1 MSRISIAGTIGCEA
15 IAADVRAALDA
26 SDGTVELYI
35 DSPGGD
41 VLESNAMSL
50 AISEYA
56 LRHPEKQYTCTLG
69 SLCASAAANI
79 LAKLP
84 ACFTVRAYSDTLI
97 MYHSCNGFFEGGP
110 QQLKDYA
117 VMMELVNEGVIRA
130 LSQKTTLP
138 IEEIKGA
145 FDGGRELWLDA
156 QKAKECG
163 LVGEIIGQPSALA
176 RYTETGA
183 VKQILSLVAQY
194 KQHKLEA
201 EMAEENKEPTAV
213 EEVVVTPPAEEKPA
227 EETKKEIEKEV
238 EKELDTPPEVDW
250 QAECEKLRGECDELK
265 KELDALKALVAKYTP
280 SAKPQAQPQP
290 KADWLTLVHAL
301 NERKLTDVEYAKEY
315 GRLKAE
321 HKAEFDAFMAAHA
334 TR

>member
-1 MSRISIAGTIGCEA
+1 MSRINIAGTIGKDA
-15 IAADVRAALDA
+15 MAADVRAALDA

-41 VLESNAMSL
+41 VLESNAISM
-50 AISEYA
+50 AIAEYA
-56 LRHPEKQYTCTLG
+56 LKHPEKNYICILG
-69 SLCASAAANI
+69 GLCASAAANI

-84 ACFTVRAYSDTLI
+84 QCFAIRAYSDSLL
-97 MYHSCNGFFEGGP
+97 MWHSCQGVFDGNP
-110 QQLKDYA
+110 QQLRDYA

-156 QKAKECG
+156 ERAKECG

-201 EMAEENKEPTAV
+201 KMAEENKEPTAE
-213 EEVVVTPPAEEKPA
+213 EEVVVTTEEKPA

-280 SAKPQAQPQP
+280 TAKPQAQPQP
-290 KADWLTLVHAL
+290 KADWLTMLHAL
-301 NERKLTDVEYAKEY
+301 NEKKLTEAEYAKEY
-315 GRLKAE
+315 GKLKAE
-321 HKAEFDAFMAAHA
+321 HKAEFDAFMQAHQV
-334 TR
+334 R

>member
-1 MSRISIAGTIGCEA
+1 MSRISIVGTIGFEV
-15 IAADVRAALDA
+15 IADDIRAGLEDADA
-26 SDGTVELYI
+26 TVELFI

-50 AISEYA
+50 AIAEYCMK
-56 LRHPEKQYTCTLG
+56 HPEKTYAATLG

-84 ACFTVRAYSDTLI
+84 ACFTVRAYADTLI
-97 MYHSCNGFFEGGP
+97 MYHSCSGFFDGNP

-138 IEEIKGA
+138 IDEIKGA

-156 QKAKECG
+156 QRAKECG

-183 VKQILSLVAQY
+183 VKQVLTLVAQY
-194 KQHKLEA
+194 KHKLEA
-201 EMAEENKEPTAV
+201 NMADENKEPTAE
-213 EEVVVTPPAEEKPA
+213 EEVVVTTEEKPA
-227 EETKKEIEKEV
+227 EEIRKDIEEEIRKEEEQ
-238 EKELDTPPEVDW
+238 PPEVDW
-250 QAECEKLRGECDELK
+250 QAECEKLRAENDEMR
-265 KELDALKALVAKYTP
+265 KELDALKALVAKYQP
-280 SAKPQAQPQP
+280 SAKPQAQPKP
-290 KADWLTLVHAL
+290 KTDWLALIHAL
-301 NERKLTDVEYAKEY
+301 NKEQMSERDYAKAY
-315 GRLKAE
+315 AKLKAE
-321 HKAEFDAFMAAHA
+321 HKAEFDAFMAAHQV
-334 TR
+334 R

>member
-1 MSRISIAGTIGCEA
+1 MSRISIAGTIGFEA
-15 IAADVRAALDA
+15 MAAGVRAALDA

-50 AISEYA
+50 AISEYC
-56 LRHPEKQYTCTLG
+56 LQHPEKAYSCTLG

-84 ACFTVRAYSDTLI
+84 ACFVVRAYSDTLI

-156 QKAKECG
+156 DRAKECG
-163 LVGEIIGQPSALA
+163 LVAEIIGQPSALA

-201 EMAEENKEPTAV
+201 NMAEENKEPTAE
-213 EEVVVTPPAEEKPA
+213 EEVVVTTEEKPA
-227 EETKKEIEKEV
+227 EEIKKDIEEEINKE
-238 EKELDTPPEVDW
+238 EEQPPEVDW
-250 QAECEKLRGECDELK
+250 QAECEKLRGENDELK
-265 KELDALKALVAKYTP
+265 KELEALKALVAKYTP
-280 SAKPQAQPQP
+280 TAKPQAQPQP
-290 KADWLTLVHAL
+290 KTDWLTMLHAL

-315 GRLKAE
+315 GKLKAE
-321 HKAEFDAFMAAHA
+321 HKAEFDAFMQAHSV
-334 TR
+334 R

>member
-1 MSRISIAGTIGCEA
+1 MSRIEIAGTIGFEA
-15 IAADVRAALDA
+15 MAADVRAALDA

-56 LRHPEKQYTCTLG
+56 LKHPEKTYTATLG

-84 ACFTVRAYSDTLI
+84 ACFAVRAYSDTLI
-97 MYHSCNGFFEGGP
+97 MYHSCNGLFEGGP

-130 LSQKTTLP
+130 LTQKTTLS

-145 FDGGRELWLDA
+145 FEGGRELWLDA

-176 RYTETGA
+176 RYTETGT

-201 EMAEENKEPTAV
+201 KMAEENKEPTAE
-213 EEVVVTPPAEEKPA
+213 EEVVVTTEEKPA
-227 EETKKEIEKEV
+227 EEIREGIEKEV

-280 SAKPQAQPQP
+280 TAKPQAQPQP
-290 KADWLTLVHAL
+290 KTDWLTMLHAL
-301 NERKLTDVEYAKEY
+301 NERKLTDVEYAMEY

-321 HKAEFDAFMAAHA
+321 HKAEFDAFMQAHSI
-334 TR
+334 R

>member
-1 MSRISIAGTIGCEA
+1 MSRINLVGTIGFEV
-15 IAADVRAALDA
+15 IADDVRSGLANADA
-26 SDGTVELYI
+26 TVELFI

-50 AISEYA
+50 AISEYS
-56 LRHPEKQYTCTLG
+56 LQHPEKAYSCTLG

-130 LSQKTTLP
+130 LTQKTTLP

-163 LVGEIIGQPSALA
+163 LVGEIIDQPSALA

-201 EMAEENKEPTAV
+201 NMAEENKEPTAE
-213 EEVVVTPPAEEKPA
+213 EEVVVTTEEKPA

-280 SAKPQAQPQP
+280 TAKPQAQPQP
-290 KADWLTLVHAL
+290 KADWLTLVRAL
-301 NERKLTDVEYAKEY
+301 NAKGLPQEQYDSEYIA
-315 GRLKAE
+315 LKAE
-321 HKAEFDAFMAAHA
+321 HKAEFDSFMASR
-334 TR
+334 TVR

>member
-1 MSRISIAGTIGCEA
+1 MSRISIAGTIGFEA

-84 ACFTVRAYSDTLI
+84 ACFTVRAYADSLL
-97 MYHSCNGFFEGGP
+97 MWHSCQGVFDGNP
-110 QQLKDYA
+110 QQLRDYA

-130 LSQKTTLP
+130 LAEKTTLP

-163 LVGEIIGQPSALA
+163 LVAEIIGQPSALA

-201 EMAEENKEPTAV
+201 SMAEENKEPTAE
-213 EEVVVTPPAEEKPA
+213 EEVVVTTEEKPA
-227 EETKKEIEKEV
+227 EEIKKDIEEETRKE
-238 EKELDTPPEVDW
+238 EEQPPEVDW
-250 QAECEKLRGECDELK
+250 KAECEKLRGECDELK

-290 KADWLTLVHAL
+290 KADWLTMLHAL
-301 NERKLTDVEYAKEY
+301 NERKLTDVEYAREY

-321 HKAEFDAFMAAHA
+321 HKAEFDAFMHAHQ